1 MQVGEKPLRTVINP
15 KQFISLQGH
24 TIILRQLEIQSTS
37 PNSVHV
43 IHLIPPLHTSCV
55 MLQLPNLQIKGE
67 QFPSSELD

>member
-43 IHLIPPLHTSCV
+43 IHLIATTSHILC
-55 MLQLPNLQIKGE
+55 NA
-67 QFPSSELD
+67 SAS